1 MKTTRQYD
9 LRRGFFVMLL
19 MLVISVFQTNAQ
31 DMQFPPKDHPNTD
44 NWQKVFESDL
54 SNGIDPDGIWSFED
68 GVLTATEDGAIFTE
82 EDYDNY
88 LLDLEFKF
96 GDHANSGVIV
106 HTSDYKNWIPN
117 SVEIQIFDDY
127 SMDKDPPSKTSCGAI
142 FGHLAPTKS
151 VVKKP
156 GKWNRMTI
164 GCKGQM
170 IYVVLN
176 GEPIIEF
183 DMSRYTSS
191 EKNPDGTE
199 IFDWLSKPKAELPT
213 EGKIGFQ
220 GKHGD
225 ADIYFRNL
233 KIKEL

>member
-1 MKTTRQYD
+1 MKTMKKHP
-9 LRRGFFVMLL
+9 LLKSKLL
-19 MLVISVFQTNAQ
+19 MILTLLISVVQLNAQ
-31 DMQFPPKDHPNTD
+31 QVKFPPESHPDID
-44 NWQKVFESDL
+44 NWQKVFKSDL
-54 SNGIDPDGIWSFED
+54 SNAIDPDDIWSFEE
-68 GVLTATEDGAIFTE
+68 GVLTATQDGAIFTKAS
-82 EDYDNY
+82 YDNY

-96 GDHANSGVIV
+96 GEHANSGVIV
-106 HTSDYKNWIPN
+106 HTSDYENWIPN
-117 SVEIQIFDDY
+117 SVEIQIYDDH
-127 SMDKDPPSKTSCGAI
+127 SMDDPPSKTSCGAI

-156 GKWNRMTI
+156 GEWNRMTI

-176 GEPIIEF
+176 GEPVIEF

-191 EKNPDGTE
+191 KKNPDGTE
-199 IFDWLSKPKAELPT
+199 IFDWLSTPKSELPT

>member
-1 MKTTRQYD
+1 MKTVKKHP
-9 LRRGFFVMLL
+9 LLKGSLVMILTLL
-19 MLVISVFQTNAQ
+19 IPVVQLKAQ
-31 DMQFPPKDHPNTD
+31 EVQFPPERHPNTD
-44 NWQKVFESDL
+44 NWEKLFDAEL
-54 SNGIDPDGIWSFED
+54 SNAIDPDGIWSFDE

-82 EDYDNY
+82 GEYDNY

-96 GDHANSGVIV
+96 GEHANSGVIV
-106 HTSDYKNWIPN
+106 HTSDYENWIPN
-117 SVEIQIFDDY
+117 SVEIQIADDHA
-127 SMDKDPPSKTSCGAI
+127 MDDVPSKTSCGSI

-151 VVKKP
+151 TVNKP
-156 GKWNRMTI
+156 GEWNRMTV

-183 DMSRYTSS
+183 NMARYVSS
-191 EKNPDGTE
+191 EVNPDGTE
-199 IFDWLSKPKAELPT
+199 IFDWLSTPKAELPT

>member
-1 MKTTRQYD
+1 MKTMIKHNLTRG
-9 LRRGFFVMLL
+9 LFTMLL
-19 MLVISVFQTNAQ
+19 VTVISVFQLNAQ
-31 DMQFPPKDHPNTD
+31 DVQFPPKGHPDSD
-44 NWQKVFESDL
+44 NWQKVFNSDL
-54 SNGIDPDGIWSFED
+54 SNAIDADNIWSFED
-68 GVLTATEDGAIFTE
+68 GVLTATQDGAIFTE
-82 EDYDNY
+82 ASYDNY

-96 GDHANSGVIV
+96 GHHANSGVIV

-117 SVEIQIFDDY
+117 SVEIQIYDDH
-127 SMDKDPPSKTSCGAI
+127 SMDDPPSKTSCGAI

-151 VVKKP
+151 VVNKP
-156 GKWNRMTI
+156 GEWNRMTI

-176 GEPIIEF
+176 GEPVIEF

-199 IFDWLSKPKAELPT
+199 IFDWLSTPKSELPT
-213 EGKIGFQ
+213 KGKIGFQ

-233 KIKEL
+233 KIEEL

>member
-1 MKTTRQYD
+1 MK
-9 LRRGFFVMLL
+9 GSFVMLL
-19 MLVISVFQTNAQ
+19 TFIVTLSQLNAQ
-31 DMQFPPKDHPNTD
+31 DVQFPPEKHPDTD
-44 NWQKVFESDL
+44 NWQRLFAADL
-54 SNGIDPDGIWSFED
+54 SNAIDPDGIWSFED
-68 GVLTATEDGAIFTE
+68 GILTATEDGAIFTQAA
-82 EDYDNY
+82 YDNY

-96 GDHANSGVIV
+96 GEHANSGVIV
-106 HTSDYKNWIPN
+106 HTSDYENWIPN
-117 SVEIQIFDDY
+117 SVEIQIYDDH
-127 SMDKDPPSKTSCGAI
+127 SMDDPPSKTSCGAI
-142 FGHLAPTKS
+142 FGHLAPEKS
-151 VVKKP
+151 VVNKP
-156 GKWNRMTI
+156 GEWNRMTV

-176 GEPIIEF
+176 GAPIIEF

-191 EKNPDGTE
+191 EVNPDGSE

-213 EGKIGFQ
+213 KGKIGFQ